1 MLCNAQVP
9 WTEDQWARVNQA
21 IQEEAQRARVAAT
34 FLPLYGPLPADT
46 DFVRKVEVSEA
57 GPLEAA
63 DKQTILL
70 ATLQVQARLRG
81 AQLADPEL
89 SSVLSVF
96 RRAGNILARVE
107 DALVFNGEAGA
118 APIAASLGVQI
129 GDGDDSEGL
138 VTVGTDVG
146 PPVTDGDSLVVA
158 IATAIGQLENDGHF
172 GPFAVVLSQNFFGI
186 AQQPDPERPQV
197 TPHEQIVPL
206 LGGGPLLRSSAIA
219 NGLGVVVALGGDPID
234 LVIARDMS
242 LQFLQLTTDPIY
254 VFRVY
259 EKLVLRIK
267 SEEAV
272 VKLTGPAPAARSA
285 PAPRSAHEPA
295 PASTKP
301 APPAPASAS
310 TPPAAPAPAPTPP
323 ATSTPATAS

>member
-89 SSVLSVF
+89 GSVLSVF

-118 APIAASLGVQI
+118 APIAAALGVQI
-129 GDGDDSEGL
+129 ADGGGASGL
-138 VTVGTDVG
+138 VDVGTFVG

-158 IATAIGQLENDGHF
+158 VANAIGHLETAGYF
-172 GPFAVVLSQNFFGI
+172 GPFAVVLAQDLFVI
-186 AQQPDPERPQV
+186 AQQPDPSHPQV
-197 TPHEQIVPL
+197 TPQAQILPL
-206 LGGGPLLRSSAIA
+206 LGGGPLLRCSAIA
-219 NGLGVVVALGGDPID
+219 SGLGVVVALGGDPID
-234 LVIARDMS
+234 LVIARDMT
-242 LQFLQLTTDPIY
+242 LQFLQLTTDPTY

-267 SEEAV
+267 SEQAV
-272 VKLTGPAPAARSA
+272 VKLS
-285 PAPRSAHEPA
+285 SSA
-295 PASTKP
+295 PASTRTR
-301 APPAPASAS
+301 ASAPKS
-310 TPPAAPAPAPTPP
+310 
-323 ATSTPATAS
+323 

>member
-1 MLCNAQVP
+1 MLCNSQVP

-34 FLPLYGPLPADT
+34 FLTLYGPLPADT

-57 GPLEAA
+57 GPLEAR
-63 DKQTILL
+63 DKETIEL

-107 DALVFNGEAGA
+107 DALVFNGLEGA
-118 APIAASLGVQI
+118 APIAADLGVQI
-129 GDGDDSEGL
+129 ADGEDSEGL
-138 VTVGTDVG
+138 VPVGADVG
-146 PPVTDGDSLVVA
+146 PPVTDGDSLVTAVA
-158 IATAIGQLENDGHF
+158 SAISALETEGHF
-172 GPFAVVLSQNFFGI
+172 GPFAVVLSQDFYVM
-186 AQQPDPERPQV
+186 ALQPDPSRPQV
-197 TPHEQIVPL
+197 TPKDQIVPL

-219 NGLGVVVALGGDPID
+219 DGLGVVVALGGDPID

-242 LQFLQLTTDPIY
+242 LQFLQLTTDPTY

-267 SEEAV
+267 SDKAV
-272 VKLTGPAPAARSA
+272 VKLTGPEPGPEPEAKKPAPAAAKNS
-285 PAPRSAHEPA
+285 
-295 PASTKP
+295 
-301 APPAPASAS
+301 
-310 TPPAAPAPAPTPP
+310 
-323 ATSTPATAS
+323 